1 VPVYVFRCSGC
12 GLEHEAL
19 RPLGDTVGVSCPDCG
34 GQTTL
39 RLGRVAV
46 RYNGWGFTT
55 TDSLVSDPRG
65 KDFAALRDKAEQLAD
80 E

>member
-1 VPVYVFRCSGC
+1 MPVYVFRCRAC
-12 GLEHEAL
+12 DLEHEAL
-19 RPLGDTVGVSCPDCG
+19 RPLGDTDGVPCPDCG
-34 GQTTL
+34 GQTKL

-46 RYNGWGFTT
+46 RYNAWGFSS

-65 KDFAALRDKAEQLAD
+65 KDFRILRDKADQISD